1 MSVEVRPA
9 RVNTFAPEGKDY
21 LLRVVRRERQDF
33 FDVIDNTDDETW
45 KTPTACTE
53 WEIRDVVGH
62 LVDVTEGY
70 IARFNLARA
79 KEPFPQPLGVTGMAK
94 MLDDAAKRFRSS
106 SRTQLIARLKD
117 SSTKLFEIFD
127 GLTAEQWTGE
137 MIPHVYMGPLP
148 TLMYPAWQLV
158 DYSVHT
164 WDMRAGLGKMQPLSD
179 DAANTLIPYMFIVL
193 QNTVDA
199 DAAKGFDA
207 TWGVRISGD
216 AGGSWKLQLKDG
228 ALTYEEASVAACP
241 VVFNFDPNDWVLTAY
256 QRYPGGAAIGD
267 RQLAYKVRR
276 LFFKI

>member
-9 RVNTFAPEGKDY
+9 RVNTFAPEGKDH

-33 FDVIDNTDDETW
+33 YDLIDSTNDETW

-70 IARFNLARA
+70 LERFSVARN
-79 KEPFPQPLGVTGMAK
+79 KQPFPEPLGLTGMAR
-94 MLDDAAKRFRSS
+94 MLDADAKRFRSS
-106 SRTQLIARLKD
+106 SRTQLINRLKE
-117 SSTKLFEIFD
+117 SSSKMFEIFD
-127 GLTAEQWTGE
+127 ALTPEQWTGE
-137 MIPHVYMGPLP
+137 QIPHKYMGPLP
-148 TLMYPAWQLV
+148 TMIYPAFQLI

-164 WDMRAGLGKMQPLSD
+164 WDMRAGLGEMKPLSD

-193 QNTVDA
+193 QVTVDEE
-199 DAAKGFDA
+199 AAKGFDA

-216 AGGSWKLQLKDG
+216 AGGSWKLELKDG
-228 ALTYEEASVAACP
+228 KLTYEEGSVAACP

-267 RQLAYKVRR
+267 RQLAYKIRR
-276 LFFKI
+276 LFFRI

>member
-9 RVNTFAPEGKDY
+9 RVNTFAPEGKDH

-33 FDVIDNTDDETW
+33 YDLIDSTNDETW

-70 IARFNLARA
+70 IERFNLARA
-79 KEPFPQPLGVTGMAK
+79 KQPFPEPLGLPGMAV
-94 MLDDAAKRFRSS
+94 MLDEGAKRFRSS
-106 SRTQLIARLKD
+106 SRQQLIARLKE
-117 SSTKLFEIFD
+117 SSDKVFEIFD
-127 GLTAEQWTGE
+127 ALTPEQWTSE
-137 MIPHVYMGPLP
+137 MIPHKYMGPLP
-148 TLMYPAWQLV
+148 TMIYPAFQLI

-164 WDMRAGLGKMQPLSD
+164 WDMRAGLGEVQPLSE

-193 QNTVDA
+193 QVTVDA
-199 DAAKGFDA
+199 EAAKGFDA

-216 AGGSWKLQLKDG
+216 AGGSWKIDLKDG
-228 ALTYEEASVAACP
+228 ALTYSEGSVAACP

-256 QRYPGGAAIGD
+256 QRFPGGAAIGD
-267 RQLAYKVRR
+267 RQLAYRIRR